1 MPGLG
6 QNFPHRWMC
15 LCYMHLHAGDSEQE
29 CFREMHVPVFLM
41 CRNAGD
47 GASRSAGNLCMC
59 KDAPS
64 TMCMCMGVHPEKCQ
78 LAVHGPGIGEQQP
91 AGALA

>member
-1 MPGLG
+1 
-6 QNFPHRWMC
+6 
-15 LCYMHLHAGDSEQE
+15 
-29 CFREMHVPVFLM
+29 MHVPVFLM

-47 GASRSAGNLCMC
+47 GASRSDGNLCMC

-64 TMCMCMGVHPEKCQ
+64 TMCMCMGVHPEKRQ

-91 AGALA
+91 AGALSNSQHERWHNVHLHAYGESR